1 MQELRGRGDVSQ
13 PVDKDVTMAFPV
25 WYISINCHLSQA
37 GVGKPELLCQHMH
50 RAPLGS
56 HRQGSWQ
63 RWWFMRQFS
72 GFFFLERESGKK
84 NTALLSIPIVTS
96 GWVIDNGGGG
106 GGGEEREV
114 GNAHTFYLQAGE
126 SGDQVFPLHWFQ
138 PEAPSFTHEFNSHVV
153 VLGVDNLFFFPC
165 SY

>member
-72 GFFFLERESGKK
+72 GFFLERESGKK
-84 NTALLSIPIVTS
+84 NPALLSIPIVTS
-96 GWVIDNGGGG
+96 GWVIGNGGGG
-106 GGGEEREV
+106 GRKGKLGMLTLSTYR
-114 GNAHTFYLQAGE
+114 LE
-126 SGDQVFPLHWFQ
+126 SQGIRSSPYTGSNLRLL
-138 PEAPSFTHEFNSHVV
+138 
-153 VLGVDNLFFFPC
+153 VLPM
-165 SY
+165 SSIAM